1 MKRLVT
7 LAALVVAAAVP
18 AVVGLVGNPSFGA
31 DVPVRIPAG
40 AIVAGSTHPESHS
53 RAGRRPRRRPHHQ
66 RRRQRPSR
74 IDGRQRADHSNDAGF
89 IVRFEDG
96 VLGADDRHQ
105 GPGDDHQPIDGVD
118 SRRSRGCHHPLGAG

>member
-40 AIVAGSTHPESHS
+40 AIVAGSTTRNRTPS
-53 RAGRRPRRRPHHQ
+53 RPTTTASTPPPAPTTTAITDRRPAARRPLQ
-66 RRRQRPSR
+66 
-74 IDGRQRADHSNDAGF
+74 
-89 IVRFEDG
+89 
-96 VLGADDRHQ
+96 
-105 GPGDDHQPIDGVD
+105 
-118 SRRSRGCHHPLGAG
+118 